1 MKLSIEKK
9 NIRLTHHLLRLV
21 PLIFVITCVVLVFH
35 LKLDQ
40 YLSFE
45 AIKDHK
51 AFLLDWLNT
60 HYMSSV
66 LLFMLTYILVVA
78 LSIPGAVF
86 LTLTAGFLFG
96 DVLGT
101 IYVVISATIGASCI
115 FLIVQFSLGQWL
127 AEKNGTW
134 VTRMQKGFQ
143 DNALQ
148 YLLFL
153 RLVPLFPFPV
163 VNVVPGIL
171 NIKKSTF
178 VIGTFFGIIPGS
190 LTYAILGNGLGEAFS
205 SGQPPNLAIIFAPQ
219 IFWPLIGLAVLSLIP
234 IIYKQLRKKI
244 MKNNIMRNGEQC

>member
-1 MKLSIEKK
+1 VKSLA
-9 NIRLTHHLLRLV
+9 RYLLRLV
-21 PLIFVITCVVLVFH
+21 PLMLVIIAIVLVFYF
-35 LKLDQ
+35 KLNT

-45 AIKDHK
+45 AIKTHK
-51 AFLLDWLNT
+51 TLLLAWINL
-60 HYMSSV
+60 HYGLSV
-66 LLFMLTYILVVA
+66 FFFMLVYIAVVA

-96 DVLGT
+96 IVFSA
-101 IYVVISATIGASCI
+101 IYVVISATIGATCI

-134 VTRMQKGFQ
+134 VVRMQKGFQ
-143 DNALQ
+143 ENALQ

-178 VIGTFFGIIPGS
+178 VIGTFFGIMPGS
-190 LTYAILGNGLGEAFS
+190 FVYAMLGNGLGYAFS
-205 SGQPPNLAIIFAPQ
+205 TGKSPNLSIIFEPA
-219 IFWPLIGLAVLSLIP
+219 IFWPLIGLAALSLIP
-234 IIYKQLRKKI
+234 IAYKRLRRK
-244 MKNNIMRNGEQC
+244 RYG